1 MKKIVTTIVLVS
13 FLSAC
18 GGLSFLKNRK
28 ASASSA
34 TSGALKDIRSS
45 VSVKKIWERDT
56 GSGSAKVFLKLVP
69 AVLNDVVYVADS
81 RGQVSAYD
89 AQTGKTL
96 WSIQTKLPVTGA
108 TGVGEGLVLVGTRDG
123 EVIALDAVNGKMS
136 WRSQLS
142 SEILSPPVANQGI
155 VVARTVDGKVFGL
168 AAEDGHSIWIYE
180 RGVPSLSLRGTAAP
194 YIHGTKVI
202 NGFASGKL
210 AANDLQSGG
219 VLWESSVG
227 FAHGRNELER
237 LIDVDAQPVA
247 VGDVLYTAAY
257 QGKVVAMDLKSGRI
271 LWEQKAS
278 TFNDIAV
285 DDDKVF
291 VSDEKAGVLA
301 LDRAGGKPIW
311 LQKDLKGRGL
321 TAPTRVGEYLVVL
334 DERGYLYV
342 MTVSDGRLVGRLKVG
357 HTLTVTRPIASGSR
371 MFLLT
376 PKGEL
381 TVFHVGT

>member
-1 MKKIVTTIVLVS
+1 MKKIMTIVVLVS
-13 FLSAC
+13 LLSAC

-28 ASASSA
+28 ARASSA
-34 TSGALKDIRSS
+34 KPVALNAIEAA
-45 VSVKKIWERDT
+45 VSVKRIWERDT
-56 GSGSAKVFLKLVP
+56 GSGSAKVFLRLVP
-69 AVLNDVVYVADS
+69 AILNDTVYVADS
-81 RGQVSAYD
+81 RGQVSAFN
-89 AQTGKTL
+89 AQTGKTV
-96 WSIQTKLPVTGA
+96 WSTHTKLPVTGA

-123 EVIALDAVNGKMS
+123 EVIALDAANGKIS

-142 SEILSPPVANQGI
+142 SEILSPPAASQGI

-168 AAEDGHSIWIYE
+168 AVEDGHSIWIYE

-194 YIHGTKVI
+194 YIHGSKVI

-210 AANDLQSGG
+210 AANDLQSGV

-227 FAHGRNELER
+227 FSHGRNELER

-247 VGDVLYTAAY
+247 FGDVLYTAAY
-257 QGKVVAMDLKSGRI
+257 QGKVVAMELKTGRI

-285 DDDKVF
+285 DDSRVF
-291 VSDEKAGVLA
+291 VSDEKTGVIA
-301 LDRAGGKPIW
+301 LDRAKGNPIW
-311 LQKDLKGRGL
+311 VQKSLKGRGL

-334 DERGYLYV
+334 DELGQLHV
-342 MTVSDGRLVGRLKVG
+342 MAVSDGRLVGRLKVG
-357 HTLTVTRPIASGSR
+357 NTLTATRPIASGSR

-376 PKGEL
+376 PKGDL
-381 TVFHVGT
+381 TVFQIGT

>member
-1 MKKIVTTIVLVS
+1 MKKIVFTVVLVS

-18 GGLSFLKNRK
+18 GGLPFSKDRK
-28 ASASSA
+28 ARTSSA
-34 TSGALKDIRSS
+34 KPVALQAIEAA
-45 VSVKKIWERDT
+45 VPVKKVWTRDT
-56 GSGSAKVFLKLVP
+56 GSGSAEVFLRLVP
-69 AVLNDVVYVADS
+69 AVLDGTVYVADS

-96 WSIQTKLPVTGA
+96 WSTQTKLPVTGA

-123 EVIALDAVNGKMS
+123 EVIALDAASGKMS

-142 SEILSPPVANQGI
+142 SEILSPPVAHQGI

-168 AAEDGHSIWIYE
+168 AAEDGQSIWIYE

-194 YIHGTKVI
+194 YIHGTQVI

-219 VLWESSVG
+219 VLWESSVS

-237 LIDVDAQPVA
+237 LIDVDAQPV
-247 VGDVLYTAAY
+247 VFGDVLYTAAY

-285 DDDKVF
+285 DDSKVF
-291 VSDEKAGVLA
+291 VSDEKVGVIA
-301 LDRAGGKPIW
+301 LDRAKGSRIW

-334 DERGYLYV
+334 DELGYLHV
-342 MTVSDGRLVGRLKVG
+342 MAVSDGRLVGRIKVG
-357 HTLTVTRPIASGSR
+357 NTRIATRPVASGPR

-376 PKGEL
+376 PSGDL
-381 TVFHVGT
+381 TVFHIGT